1 MPKIDLPGGYSAVI
15 ALRMSEFRE
24 LWNDGTIK
32 KLETLTSGGDL
43 GEVYYPI
50 FVRMVHSWDCV
61 SEDDGRKLDPSK
73 IEDYDEMGAA
83 QFMALMTAASA
94 YITGQET
101 KN

>member
-15 ALRMSEFRE
+15 ALRMAEFRE

-32 KLETLTSGGDL
+32 KLETLADGGDL
-43 GEVYYPI
+43 EAYYPI
-50 FVRMVHSWDCV
+50 FARAVRSWDCV
-61 SEDDGRKLDPSK
+61 SEDDGRKLDHSK

-83 QFMALMTAASA
+83 QFMALMAAVSA